1 MSHPGQAILAALPFN
16 KHVGLSVD
24 SVSDGAGV
32 VSLPDRAEIHNH
44 IGTPHAGAL
53 YTAAEAASGAAILG
67 SFADKLDVLTPLA
80 LNARIE
86 YLKVARGTIVATATA
101 KKSKAD
107 ALAEFAT
114 AEKGVNVEVEV
125 SLKDAAGIEVTKATF
140 TWYLRKN
147 R

>member
-1 MSHPGQAILAALPFN
+1 MSHPGKAILAALPFN

-24 SVSDGAGV
+24 EVTEGVGV
-32 VSLPDRAEIHNH
+32 VSLPDRPEIHNH

-67 SFADKLDVLTPLA
+67 CYADKLDVLTPLA
-80 LNARIE
+80 LNANMD
-86 YLKVARGTIVATATA
+86 YLKVARGTITATA
-101 KKSKAD
+101 KTLRTKSD
-107 ALAEFAT
+107 ALAEFAA
-114 AEKGVNVEVEV
+114 AEKGVSVEVDV
-125 SLKDAAGIEVTKATF
+125 TLRDAAGTEVSHAVF